1 MLDAAI
7 VHFEC
12 HLGEIKNAPKIRD
25 ILIEKK
31 QEEYDLNTELWG
43 FSALPAERPLPQ
55 GEARDQ

>member
-12 HLGEIKNAPKIRD
+12 HLGEIKNALKIRD

-31 QEEYDLNTELWG
+31 QEEYDSTPSLGLFGSTC
-43 FSALPAERPLPQ
+43 
-55 GEARDQ
+55 